1 MSRPVL
7 VWISLSLIW
16 GSTWLFIK
24 IGLADLPPFTFA
36 AVRFALAIVA
46 LAPVAVMRRV
56 KLPRNPADWVL
67 MIGTGILL
75 FAVTYGLVF
84 WGEQHISSGMAALL
98 FSTFP
103 LFGLVIAH
111 FHLHDEKMTATKVS
125 GTIIGIGGVAVV
137 LSNQL
142 QATGELAF
150 WASVGIVASAAA
162 AAYADVLIKARGGH
176 LDPAL
181 MTLVQMCAGVV
192 PLAAIGLYTEGNP
205 IDFIWSPM
213 AVISTL
219 YLALIGTALSFV
231 LLYWLF
237 KHMDVTKTMLITFV
251 TPLVAVA
258 LGIVVLREAFS
269 WRTATGGAAI
279 LIGLGMVVKPANQGI
294 LPVKQAGRRPSTGD
308 GR

>member
-1 MSRPVL
+1 MSKPVL
-7 VWISLSLIW
+7 VWIGLSLIW

-24 IGLADLPPFTFA
+24 IGLTDLPPFTFA

-46 LAPVAVMRRV
+46 LAPVTVMRRV

-75 FAVTYGLVF
+75 FSVTYGLVF
-84 WGEQHISSGMAALL
+84 WGEQHISSGMTALL

-111 FHLHDEKMTATKVS
+111 FHLHDEKMTAAKVS
-125 GTIIGIGGVAVV
+125 GTVIGLGGVALV

-142 QATGELAF
+142 QAPGELAL
-150 WASVGIVASAAA
+150 WASVGIVVAAAA
-162 AAYADVLIKARGGH
+162 AAYADVLIKAHGAH
-176 LDPAL
+176 LDPTL

-192 PLAAIGLYTEGNP
+192 PLAAIGLYIEGNP
-205 IDFIWSPM
+205 IDFTWSPL
-213 AVISTL
+213 AVVSTI

-237 KHMDVTKTMLITFV
+237 QHMDVTKTMLITFV
-251 TPLVAVA
+251 TPLVAVV
-258 LGIVVLREAFS
+258 LGVIVLQEAFT
-269 WRTATGGAAI
+269 WRAATGGVAI
-279 LIGLGMVVKPANQGI
+279 LTGLALVVWQPRSVG
-294 LPVKQAGRRPSTGD
+294 V
-308 GR
+308 